1 MNAVIT
7 ITGMQGVAQA
17 DADTIELVTDGI
29 YCRTEEGWQIRYLES
44 EITGLLGTATTVDI
58 KPTEIVVERKGVLN
72 TKMVFRP
79 GQKSSFLY
87 DTQFGA
93 ATLGVDT
100 RKINAEFDDLGG
112 ELSIDYVVNM
122 EHAVVSRNKLNM
134 SVRLRS

>member
-7 ITGMQGVAQA
+7 ITGMQGVTQP
-17 DADTIELVTDGI
+17 DADTVELVTDGI
-29 YCRTEEGWQIRYLES
+29 YCRTEEGYQIRYLES

-58 KPTEIVVERKGVLN
+58 NPNEIVVERKGVLN
-72 TKMVFRP
+72 SKMVFRT
-79 GQKSSFLY
+79 GEKSNFLY

-100 RKINAEFDDLGG
+100 RKINAVFDDNGG

>member
-7 ITGMQGVAQA
+7 ITGVQGISRA
-17 DADTIELVTDGI
+17 DSDTVELVTDGI
-29 YCRTEEGWQIRYLES
+29 YCRTEEGYQIRYLES
-44 EITGLLGTATTVDI
+44 EITGLMGTATTVDI
-58 KPTEIVVERKGVLN
+58 NPNEIVVERKGVLN
-72 TKMVFRP
+72 SKMVFRT
-79 GQKSSFLY
+79 GEKSSFLY
-87 DTQFGA
+87 DTQFGG

-100 RKINAEFDDLGG
+100 RKIDAVFDDNGG

>member
-7 ITGMQGVAQA
+7 ITGVQGLAQA
-17 DADTIELVTDGI
+17 DADTVELVTDGV
-29 YCRTEEGWQIRYLES
+29 YCRTEEGYQIRYLES
-44 EITGLLGTATTVDI
+44 EITGLMGTATTVDI
-58 KPTEIVVERKGVLN
+58 NPDEVVVERKGVLN
-72 TKMVFRP
+72 SRMVFRA
-79 GQKSSFLY
+79 GEKSSFLY

-100 RKINAEFDDLGG
+100 RKINAVFDDYGG

>member
-7 ITGMQGVAQA
+7 ITGMQGVTQP
-17 DADTIELVTDGI
+17 DADTVELVTDGI
-29 YCRTEEGWQIRYLES
+29 YCRTEEGYQIRYLES

-58 KPTEIVVERKGVLN
+58 NPNEIVVERKGVLN
-72 TKMVFRP
+72 SKMVFRT
-79 GQKSSFLY
+79 GEKSNFLY

-100 RKINAEFDDLGG
+100 RKINAVFDDNGG

-122 EHAVVSRNKLNM
+122 EHTVVSRNKLNM

>member
-7 ITGMQGVAQA
+7 ITGMQGVTQP
-17 DADTIELVTDGI
+17 DADTVELVTDGI
-29 YCRTEEGWQIRYLES
+29 YCRTEEGYQIRYLES
-44 EITGLLGTATTVDI
+44 EITGLMGTATTVDI
-58 KPTEIVVERKGVLN
+58 NPDEIVVERKGVLN
-72 TKMVFRP
+72 SKMVFRT
-79 GQKSSFLY
+79 GEKSIFLY

-100 RKINAEFDDLGG
+100 RKINAVFDDDGG

>member
-7 ITGMQGVAQA
+7 ITGMQGVTQP
-17 DADTIELVTDGI
+17 DADTVELVTDGI
-29 YCRTEEGWQIRYLES
+29 YCRTEEGYQISYLES
-44 EITGLLGTATTVDI
+44 EITGLMGTATTVDI
-58 KPTEIVVERKGVLN
+58 NPNEIVVERKGVLN
-72 TKMVFRP
+72 SKIVFRT
-79 GQKSSFLY
+79 GEKSSFLY

-100 RKINAEFDDLGG
+100 RKINAVFDDNGG

-134 SVRLRS
+134 SVKLRS

>member
-1 MNAVIT
+1 M
-7 ITGMQGVAQA
+7 
-17 DADTIELVTDGI
+17 
-29 YCRTEEGWQIRYLES
+29 
-44 EITGLLGTATTVDI
+44 DI
-58 KPTEIVVERKGVLN
+58 NPNEIVVERKGVLN
-72 TKMVFRP
+72 SKMVFRT
-79 GQKSSFLY
+79 GEKSNFLY

-100 RKINAEFDDLGG
+100 RKINAVFDDNGG

>member
-7 ITGMQGVAQA
+7 ITGMQGVTQP
-17 DADTIELVTDGI
+17 DADTVELVTDGI
-29 YCRTEEGWQIRYLES
+29 YCRTEEGYQIRYLES

-58 KPTEIVVERKGVLN
+58 NPNEIVVERKGVLN
-72 TKMVFRP
+72 SKMVFRT
-79 GQKSSFLY
+79 GEKSSFLY
-87 DTQFGA
+87 DTQVGA

-100 RKINAEFDDLGG
+100 RKIDAVFDDDGG